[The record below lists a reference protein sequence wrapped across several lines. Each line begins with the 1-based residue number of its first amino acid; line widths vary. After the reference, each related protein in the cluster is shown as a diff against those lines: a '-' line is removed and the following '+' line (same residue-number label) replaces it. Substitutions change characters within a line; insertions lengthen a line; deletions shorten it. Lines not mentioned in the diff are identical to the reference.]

1 MADLDLHDLGRYVGA
16 ELVDRN
22 GERIGGI
29 EEVYLNE
36 ATERPEWLRVAVGP
50 MGLRSTLV
58 PVDRLEDDNGV
69 LVIRHEKAFVQAAP
83 VYPEQYG
90 TLPPADEARLFS
102 YYRLPLEHFGG
113 PHAAVPTRKG

>member
-1 MADLDLHDLGRYVGA
+1 MWAQSSSTA
-16 ELVDRN
+16 T

-36 ATERPEWLRVAVGP
+36 ATERPEWLRVSVGP

-69 LVIRHEKAFVQAAP
+69 LVLA
-83 VYPEQYG
+83 
-90 TLPPADEARLFS
+90 
-102 YYRLPLEHFGG
+102 
-113 PHAAVPTRKG
+113 TRRPSSRPRRSTPSNMGR